1 MVAVAAADEPSL
13 EACSIVLLP
22 RNIYEALCLVMP
34 LLIFTQAHSETLG
47 KT

>member
-1 MVAVAAADEPSL
+1 MVAAADADEPSL

-22 RNIYEALCLVMP
+22 RNIYEALCLLMP
-34 LLIFTQAHSETLG
+34 LPISPQANSETLD

>member
-1 MVAVAAADEPSL
+1 MVAVAVADEPSL

-22 RNIYEALCLVMP
+22 RNNFEALCLLMP
-34 LLIFTQAHSETLG
+34 LLIFIQASYETLG